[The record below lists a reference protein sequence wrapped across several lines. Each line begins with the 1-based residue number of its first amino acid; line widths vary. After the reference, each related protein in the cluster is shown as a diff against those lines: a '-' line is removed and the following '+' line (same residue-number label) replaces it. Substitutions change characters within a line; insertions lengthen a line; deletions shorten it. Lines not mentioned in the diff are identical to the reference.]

1 MVPQRGTETF
11 ISTIGHIDGRI
22 ELFKGK
28 STGEEVN
35 GPVSGDTRLEVELG
49 NRALM
54 DLCIMASKLAY
65 ENAKVIK
72 NVVLNHWKAS
82 KFLIFFFFWG
92 VVGRIQLS
100 LLFQTVIFL
109 VELSNTDAF
118 CGLLRLLEW

>member
-22 ELFKGK
+22 DLFMGK
-28 STGEEVN
+28 SSGEDVN
-35 GPVSGDTRLEVELG
+35 GSVSRETRLKVDLG

-72 NVVLNHWKAS
+72 NVVLHHWKAS
-82 KFLIFFFFWG
+82 ISFSFSGHPFDLLYRSSTNINFF
-92 VVGRIQLS
+92 I
-100 LLFQTVIFL
+100 
-109 VELSNTDAF
+109 
-118 CGLLRLLEW
+118 